1 VINLGGT
8 PQDGGPRGRPALAA
22 LLSTL
27 IPGAGQWYAGRRRR
41 AWLIL
46 GLAGVGLAAVLWF
59 AARGRTYLL
68 RTFVQPRWL
77 WLLLAVNLVIL
88 VLRAFAVADAY
99 ALERRR
105 LPGAQPGR
113 GWPARVM
120 LVVLLAAVAAPHA
133 VLADYGLEAISA
145 LKALTVSGDLPSLE
159 EREQE
164 LIDQGVSEE
173 DLGPTTTTTSILI
186 TPSTLPPNS
195 SQLAK
200 EIWLPQDDF
209 HPVRP
214 VITPVEATPYD
225 APFEPLDQR
234 LERDR
239 LTILLAGGDAGPG
252 RWSLRTDVMIVATIN
267 LKTDKAVLFSIS
279 RDMVNAPLPEAWD
292 ESFIDMEYANAV
304 RAAEEAGEEPP
315 PREGF
320 ESCGCFPD
328 RTNGI
333 WTFTSTWVRTF
344 PTAVDPGME
353 ALRQT
358 LSLLLGLPIDYYVLV
373 DMAGFVDLVDALGG
387 LDIYVTETM
396 DVGFSPA
403 KEGEDPVVVS
413 IAEPGTYHLD
423 GHQALAFVR
432 NRTNTNDAARMRRQ
446 RCTLRALA
454 AEIEP
459 ITVATRFSQIAR
471 AVRES
476 ATSNIPLSFLPD
488 LIETATA
495 LDLNDIAT
503 VVFGYPYYAP
513 ELNWRNLPI
522 VDSER
527 IQAKV
532 RSALA
537 AVETAAG
544 ALDLSEDC
552 DVLPGR

>member
-1 VINLGGT
+1 MINLGPTREEGSR
-8 PQDGGPRGRPALAA
+8 RGRPALAA

-46 GLAGVGLAAVLWF
+46 GLAGVGLGATLWF
-59 AARGRTYLL
+59 AAQGMTYLL

-77 WLLLAVNLVIL
+77 WVLLAADLVIL
-88 VLRAFAVADAY
+88 GLRAFAVADAY
-99 ALERRR
+99 ALERRLR
-105 LPGAQPGR
+105 PGAQSGR
-113 GWPARVM
+113 GWPARAV
-120 LVVLLAAVAAPHA
+120 LVVLLAAVVVPHA
-133 VLADYGLEAISA
+133 ILADYGLEAISTIE
-145 LKALTVSGDLPSLE
+145 ALTVSEDLPSLE
-159 EREQE
+159 EREQN
-164 LIDQGVSEE
+164 LIDQGFSEE
-173 DLGPTTTTTSILI
+173 DLGPTTTMTSVLI
-186 TPSTLPPNS
+186 TPSTLPPNA

-200 EIWLPQDDF
+200 EIWLPEEDY

-234 LERDR
+234 LEKDR

-267 LKTDKAVLFSIS
+267 LKTGKAVLFSIS
-279 RDMVNAPLPEAWD
+279 RDMVNPPLPEAWD

-304 RAAEEAGEEPP
+304 RAAERAGEEPP

-320 ESCGCFPD
+320 PSCGCFPD
-328 RTNGI
+328 RINGI

-344 PTAVDPGME
+344 PNAVDPGME
-353 ALRQT
+353 ALRET
-358 LSLLLGLPIDYYVLV
+358 LSMLLGLPIDYYVLV

-403 KEGEDPVVVS
+403 REGEKPVVVT
-413 IAEPGTYHLD
+413 IAQPGTYHLD

-454 AEIEP
+454 AELEP
-459 ITVATRFSQIAR
+459 VTIAMRFPQIAR

-488 LIETATA
+488 LMEYATA
-495 LDLNDIAT
+495 LEINDIAT
-503 VVFGYPYYAP
+503 VVFGSPYYAP
-513 ELNWRNLPI
+513 ELNWRDLPI
-522 VDSER
+522 VDPER

-544 ALDLSEDC
+544 TLDLSEEC
-552 DVLPGR
+552 EVLPAR

>member
-1 VINLGGT
+1 MINLGDEPPG
-8 PQDGGPRGRPALAA
+8 DGRRGRPALAA

-27 IPGAGQWYAGRRRR
+27 VPGAGQWYAGRRRR
-41 AWLIL
+41 AWLVL
-46 GLAGVGLAAVLWF
+46 GLAGVGLAGVVWF
-59 AARGRTYLL
+59 AAQGKTYLL
-68 RTFVQPRWL
+68 RTVVQPRWL
-77 WLLLAVNLVIL
+77 WLLLVADLVVL
-88 VLRAFAVADAY
+88 ALRAFAVADAY
-99 ALERRR
+99 ALERRLR
-105 LPGAQPGR
+105 PGAQPGK
-113 GWPARVM
+113 GWPARAL
-120 LVVLLAAVAAPHA
+120 LVVLLAAVAVPHA
-133 VLADYGLEAISA
+133 VLADYGFEAISTIE
-145 LKALTVSGDLPSLE
+145 ALTVSDDLPSLE
-159 EREQE
+159 EREQD

-173 DLGPTTTTTSILI
+173 DLGPTTTTAPWI
-186 TPSTLPPNS
+186 TPSTLPPNA

-200 EIWLPQDDF
+200 EIWLPETDF
-209 HPVRP
+209 HPLRP
-214 VITPVEATPYD
+214 VIIPVEATPYD
-225 APFEPLDQR
+225 APFEPLDER
-234 LERDR
+234 LEKDR

-267 LKTDKAVLFSIS
+267 LETGKAVLFSIS
-279 RDMVNAPLPEAWD
+279 RDMVNAPLPEEWD
-292 ESFIDMEYANAV
+292 ESFIDMEYQNAV

-315 PREGF
+315 AREGF

-328 RTNGI
+328 RINGI

-403 KEGEDPVVVS
+403 REGESPVVVT

-459 ITVATRFSQIAR
+459 FTVATRFSQIAR

-488 LIETATA
+488 LVEYATK

-522 VDSER
+522 VDPER

-544 ALDLSEDC
+544 TLDLSEDC
-552 DVLPGR
+552 DVLPAR